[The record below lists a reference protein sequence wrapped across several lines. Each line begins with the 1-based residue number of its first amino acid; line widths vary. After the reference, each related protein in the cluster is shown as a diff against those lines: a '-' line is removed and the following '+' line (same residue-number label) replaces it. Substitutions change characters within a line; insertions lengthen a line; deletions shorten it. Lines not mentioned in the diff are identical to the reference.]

1 MELVIDLTKKTS
13 GYREAA
19 MRYFASKAGRAYC
32 EYGIPNL
39 DNLSPEEAI
48 QRLHVVDD
56 TRICAHIHSVR
67 WEDTRLVLKLIP
79 IGPFGGLLGDTQY
92 APAAR
97 IIKAITPGHPERDY
111 VTIIGGFDLIPAAN
125 HIDYQE

>member
-1 MELVIDLTKKTS
+1 MELIIDLTKKIS

-19 MRYFASKAGRAYC
+19 MHYFASKAHLAYC
-32 EYGIPNL
+32 EYGVPNL

-48 QRLHVVDD
+48 HRLHVVDD
-56 TRICAHIHSVR
+56 KRTCAHIHSVR
-67 WEDTRLVLKLIP
+67 WEDTELVLKLIP

-97 IIKAITPGHPERDY
+97 IIKSITPGYPERDY
-111 VTIIGGFDLIPAAN
+111 VTTITGFDLIPADN
-125 HIDYQE
+125 HIDHQE